1 MTTSVG
7 PPHKIAV
14 VGHTNTGKT
23 SLMRTLMRDVEFG
36 EVSNRPATTR
46 RVEGAALTVGGKA
59 LIELYDTPGL
69 EDSIALL
76 DHLSAM
82 KKDRRDDGVAVVQ
95 QFLASKD
102 AASGA
107 KFSQEAKA
115 LRQVLAGDLA
125 LYVIDV
131 RDRVLGKHRD
141 ELEILSWCARPVVPV
156 LNFIAS
162 PEARTAEWREHLSR
176 VNLHAVAEFDT
187 IVLNEEGERRL
198 YEKMRTL
205 LDAHH
210 ATFDALIDQR
220 RVERTQLVSASARL
234 VADMLLDA
242 AAFVMVVPFD
252 ASADI
257 GASVERMKQIVR
269 DREQQCVEHLLA
281 LHRFRPEDCAAV
293 DLPLSEGRWGFDP
306 FSPAAMKQLG
316 VRTTSSAAAGAL
328 AGLTIDAMV
337 GGLSLGAGAAIGAA
351 IGAAL
356 GTGQLHGRR
365 LLDRMR
371 GRSELR
377 CDDSTLK
384 LLMMRQVWL
393 VKTLIR
399 RGHASVD
406 PIRINDSREREMKG
420 MVGRELPD
428 VVDEARNRPQW
439 SSLRGN
445 STPGSGNLAD
455 WTRTAALDRLTKSVH
470 RLITSKSREQTSA
483 IHAD

>member
-1 MTTSVG
+1 
-7 PPHKIAV
+7 
-14 VGHTNTGKT
+14 
-23 SLMRTLMRDVEFG
+23 
-36 EVSNRPATTR
+36 
-46 RVEGAALTVGGKA
+46 
-59 LIELYDTPGL
+59 
-69 EDSIALL
+69 
-76 DHLSAM
+76 
-82 KKDRRDDGVAVVQ
+82 
-95 QFLASKD
+95 
-102 AASGA
+102 
-107 KFSQEAKA
+107 
-115 LRQVLAGDLA
+115 
-125 LYVIDV
+125 
-131 RDRVLGKHRD
+131 
-141 ELEILSWCARPVVPV
+141 
-156 LNFIAS
+156 
-162 PEARTAEWREHLSR
+162 
-176 VNLHAVAEFDT
+176 
-187 IVLNEEGERRL
+187 
-198 YEKMRTL
+198 
-205 LDAHH
+205 
-210 ATFDALIDQR
+210 
-220 RVERTQLVSASARL
+220 
-234 VADMLLDA
+234 
-242 AAFVMVVPFD
+242 
-252 ASADI
+252 
-257 GASVERMKQIVR
+257 
-269 DREQQCVEHLLA
+269 
-281 LHRFRPEDCAAV
+281 
-293 DLPLSEGRWGFDP
+293 
-306 FSPAAMKQLG
+306 
-316 VRTTSSAAAGAL
+316 
-328 AGLTIDAMV
+328 LTIDAMV

-406 PIRINDSREREMKG
+406 PSRINDSREREMKG